1 MVAAL
6 HQPAPDFELP
16 DHQGEAFRL
25 SAHRGQPLLLLFY
38 PGDNTPVC
46 TAQWC
51 DYRDGLNDFKALG
64 VEVVGISRDSAE
76 SHRAFRQRHQLP
88 FRLLTDADLN
98 VTRAYGIKGLL
109 GMKRALFVLD
119 AEHGIRYRHVE
130 TVAVLRR
137 RRDALLAA
145 IADVLVDTD

>member
-16 DHQGEAFRL
+16 DHQGEIFQL

-51 DYRDGLNDFKALG
+51 DYRDGFDDFKALG

-76 SHRAFRQRHQLP
+76 SHRAFRKRHQLP
-88 FRLLTDADLN
+88 FPLLTDADLN

-119 AEHGIRYRHVE
+119 AEHCIRYRHVE

-137 RRDALLAA
+137 RRDELLAA
-145 IADVLVDTD
+145 IADVLVDSD